1 MFEGIIYFGVGI
13 FFGFTVAYNRK
24 DYRQEKTFEQVDEKV
39 RNDLERYRNLS
50 ESLKEDIKFLK
61 SRVSSLKQSDT
72 KTNEPVLVEQ

>member
-1 MFEGIIYFGVGI
+1 MFEGIIYFGVGV
-13 FFGFTVAYNRK
+13 FFGLTVAYNHK

-61 SRVSSLKQSDT
+61 SRVSSLKQRDA
-72 KTNEPVLVEQ
+72 KTNEPIG